1 MNLIILNGNIYTM
14 NKRNPKAE
22 ALFIE
27 DGIFKN
33 IGSNKE
39 ISELINKSSLVID
52 ADGKTI
58 LPGFI
63 DSHMH
68 LAMFGSN
75 LYECNLVGTK
85 SIEELIN
92 KVKDYISSK
101 KIPKGDWVIGKGW
114 NEDYFNVKRLPNRYD
129 LDKISKEH
137 NICLTRGCY
146 HMCVVNSNVLDEIGI
161 NKENHEI
168 NNGIFDIDQNSVPT
182 GICRESAMKLVY
194 SKLPKV
200 SKDRFKEYIKLASN
214 YVLSRGITSLCTDD
228 FMLPGIEWQNVIDSY
243 TEMKRDGELKIRV
256 YEQCLLPTLES
267 IKEFASKGYKTG
279 IGDDHFKIGQLKILT
294 DGNLGTRTAY
304 LSEPYSDDSSTYGMP
319 QYTQNELDDLI
330 LTATESGLQ
339 IASHAIGDK
348 SINMVIDALEKLPEE
363 YKKRDLRSN
372 IVHCQVTNDRL
383 LKKFKKLNIVAN
395 VQPIFLNYDI
405 HMAESRLGPSRITNS
420 YNWKTLLNEGIKVAL
435 GSDSPVEL
443 PDTMLGIYSAVTRKD
458 LNGFPNGGWFPEE
471 KLTVDEA
478 LHGFTIDAA
487 YSSFSEDIKGSI
499 EIGKLADFVVLSEDI
514 YEIEP
519 ENIKNVKVLKTF
531 IDGKLVFDIEKI

>member
-137 NICLTRGCY
+137 NICLTRGDRKS
-146 HMCVVNSNVLDEIGI
+146 VV
-161 NKENHEI
+161 
-168 NNGIFDIDQNSVPT
+168 
-182 GICRESAMKLVY
+182 
-194 SKLPKV
+194 
-200 SKDRFKEYIKLASN
+200 
-214 YVLSRGITSLCTDD
+214 
-228 FMLPGIEWQNVIDSY
+228 
-243 TEMKRDGELKIRV
+243 
-256 YEQCLLPTLES
+256 
-267 IKEFASKGYKTG
+267 
-279 IGDDHFKIGQLKILT
+279 
-294 DGNLGTRTAY
+294 
-304 LSEPYSDDSSTYGMP
+304 
-319 QYTQNELDDLI
+319 
-330 LTATESGLQ
+330 
-339 IASHAIGDK
+339 
-348 SINMVIDALEKLPEE
+348 
-363 YKKRDLRSN
+363 
-372 IVHCQVTNDRL
+372 
-383 LKKFKKLNIVAN
+383 
-395 VQPIFLNYDI
+395 
-405 HMAESRLGPSRITNS
+405 
-420 YNWKTLLNEGIKVAL
+420 
-435 GSDSPVEL
+435 
-443 PDTMLGIYSAVTRKD
+443 
-458 LNGFPNGGWFPEE
+458 
-471 KLTVDEA
+471 
-478 LHGFTIDAA
+478 
-487 YSSFSEDIKGSI
+487 
-499 EIGKLADFVVLSEDI
+499 
-514 YEIEP
+514 
-519 ENIKNVKVLKTF
+519 
-531 IDGKLVFDIEKI
+531 